1 MKQEEEYGPFAA
13 LGFMLLI
20 LGMLIGL
27 AVGLSAC
34 ATEQPLL
41 TRADSV
47 FVASGLPAPRKIKA
61 GTVIF
66 QAPGSTASIAD
77 NRKAGQRGGAAA
89 TAPKATATA
98 TTKKAGVPWWVFL
111 LVGVGSVVGW
121 EWLSSQT
128 AVLKWLPW
136 RVRPG

>member
-1 MKQEEEYGPFAA
+1 MEDQEEHGPLVA
-13 LGFMLLI
+13 LGIMLLL
-20 LGMLIGL
+20 LGMLVGL

-34 ATEQPLL
+34 ASPQPLL

-47 FVASGLPAPRKIKA
+47 FVASGLPVPRKIKA

-66 QAPGSTASIAD
+66 QAPGSTASVAD

-89 TAPKATATA
+89 TAPSATATA

-121 EWLSSQT
+121 EWLSSQ
-128 AVLKWLPW
+128 ALVRKWLPW
-136 RVRPG
+136 RARPG